1 MAELLSGSHTDSSL
15 DLTRELPESVCFMHD
30 GAPAVLLSMGR
41 RLPRRA
47 VGSLLSPFSHHLSF
61 FVYIY
66 WFSIATSC
74 VTISAY
80 SALVFA
86 HWLLCPT
93 NCKI

>member
-1 MAELLSGSHTDSSL
+1 MAELLSGSHADSSL

-41 RLPRRA
+41 RLPRRH

-66 WFSIATSC
+66 WFSLPH
-74 VTISAY
+74 
-80 SALVFA
+80 LV
-86 HWLLCPT
+86 
-93 NCKI
+93 